1 MKTVI
6 EMADE
11 VFDRML
17 PDGHCRELYWTATE
31 DELKRFAE
39 LVRSDEREAC
49 AKVAEDSDHVV
60 GGRGYYDQL
69 GDADATVRNIVA
81 AIRARSNT

>member
-17 PDGHCRELYWTATE
+17 PDGHCREPYWTATE
-31 DELKRFAE
+31 DELQAFAE
-39 LVRSDEREAC
+39 LARADAIATEREAC
-49 AKVAEDSDHVV
+49 AGECDEWIKNGSALAEDI
-60 GGRGYYDQL
+60 
-69 GDADATVRNIVA
+69 AA